1 MSPSRAAA
9 AIALGLALTGC
20 PKEDEPRDRAIELLK
35 AEQERLRREGAAP
48 RRPAEPDPLAAI
60 AAAGGR
66 PENLGIPAGVSADL
80 GPVTLSLREVQI
92 AQTVGERVKLSTTD
106 QFVRVTLEA
115 STRAAFSLDLAS
127 AQLTQGEQTF
137 ALARDAQR
145 AAGGSPLT
153 VKIQPGGTE
162 RLVLFF
168 EAPREVLRPGLK
180 IILSTASSRVEL
192 ALQ

>member
-9 AIALGLALTGC
+9 ALVLGLALAGC
-20 PKEDEPRDRAIELLK
+20 PKDEAPRDRAIEILK
-35 AEQERLRREGAAP
+35 AEQERLRREGESP

-60 AAAGGR
+60 AAAGAR
-66 PENLGIPAGVSADL
+66 PENLGIPSGVSADL
-80 GPVTLSLREVQI
+80 GPVTLALREVQI
-92 AQTVGERVKLSTTD
+92 AQTVGERVKLSTLD

-115 STRAAFSLDLAS
+115 TTREAVALELAG
-127 AQLTQGEQTF
+127 AQLALGERTF
-137 ALARDAQR
+137 SLARDAQR
-145 AAGGSPLT
+145 AAGGSPLA

-168 EAPREVLRPGLK
+168 EAPREALRPGLK
-180 IILSTASSRVEL
+180 IILSTATSRVEL